1 MSCPGNADCNVLVQ
15 SFTLYL
21 DAVVNTEEHAIALA
35 KALSACLLIRG
46 AQLSV
51 VRRLDSKHVVAIHTT
66 SLSWVGKRLAAFE
79 SANNKK
85 ARTKCIK
92 FFRVLL
98 PLLSSIS
105 NRDSLQM

>member
-1 MSCPGNADCNVLVQ
+1 MILQ

-21 DAVVNTEEHAIALA
+21 DSVVDTEEHAIALA

-51 VRRLDSKHVVAIHTT
+51 VRRLDSKHVVDIHTT
-66 SLSWVGKRLAAFE
+66 FLNWAGKRLAAYDN
-79 SANNKK
+79 AKNKK
-85 ARTKCIK
+85 ARNKCIM

-98 PLLSSIS
+98 PLLSSIDQ
-105 NRDSLQM
+105 RDALKM